1 MSTDM
6 TFPCIAAARRFD
18 PAAHLRFYI
27 AGVPVGWVRRRDAA
41 RLAGWPD
48 VFELADDRV
57 ALSDRYDT
65 VDARSMALASAI
77 GALAAGGAIP
87 GWRDEIYAIRNRF
100 DDPPLAY
107 IERAASR
114 FFGTQTYAVHLNGIV
129 EYAASD
135 AGGATGRGATEHGP
149 TEHGP
154 TEHGATEHGPTE
166 RDPTEHGPDAPRMW
180 LGRRSATKATDP
192 GMLDNVVAGGIGWGL
207 GVRATLAKE
216 CWEEAGIPAGLAARA
231 IAGRTVQVLCSLPEG
246 TQSEQIFVYD
256 LPLPS
261 DFVPHNQDGEVAEH
275 LLAGVPEVIGW
286 LRAGD
291 ATMDASLAMLD
302 TLLRHGWLAAA
313 DAPGIDA
320 LFVPA
325 A

>member
-1 MSTDM
+1 M

-18 PAAHLRFYI
+18 PAAHLRFVI
-27 AGVPVGWVRRRDAA
+27 AGLAVGWVRRSDAA
-41 RLAGWPD
+41 RLARWPD
-48 VFELADDRV
+48 VFDLTDDRV
-57 ALSDRYDT
+57 TLSDRYDT

-77 GALAAGGAIP
+77 GALAAEGAIP

-129 EYAASD
+129 EYAVRP
-135 AGGATGRGATEHGP
+135 GAPA
-149 TEHGP
+149 
-154 TEHGATEHGPTE
+154 
-166 RDPTEHGPDAPRMW
+166 APQMW

-207 GVRATLAKE
+207 SVHGTLAKE
-216 CWEEAGIPAGLAARA
+216 CWEEAGIPPELAARA
-231 IAGRTVQVLCSLPEG
+231 IAGRAVQVLCSLPEG
-246 TQSEQIFVYD
+246 TQSELLFVYD
-256 LPLPS
+256 LPLPR
-261 DFVPHNQDGEVAEH
+261 DFAPHNHDGEVAEH

-286 LRAGD
+286 LRDGR
-291 ATMDASLAMLD
+291 ATLDASLATLD
-302 TLLRHGWLAAA
+302 TLLRHRWLAPQDAA
-313 DAPGIDA
+313 GIDA
-320 LFVPA
+320 LFAPA